1 MKAKLSALLLALSL
15 TTLQLLAAP
24 KGLNWLGP
32 WNNASH
38 YLANDAVFFSGS
50 SWVMPVMVIATGSP
64 SGSRTPTTDTST
76 NWWFGGQ
83 SMAGLAAAL
92 LQSGGRFPGMVV
104 VVGGCVV
111 VMEVVVVEVVG

>member
-1 MKAKLSALLLALSL
+1 M
-15 TTLQLLAAP
+15 
-24 KGLNWLGP
+24 
-32 WNNASH
+32 
-38 YLANDAVFFSGS
+38 
-50 SWVMPVMVIATGSP
+50 MPVTVMATGSP
-64 SGSRTPTTDTST
+64 SGSVTPATDTST

-111 VMEVVVVEVVG
+111 VVEVVDVVVVGGCVVGVEAVVDVLVLDVVLVVVGG